1 MRAIYEFAGR
11 FTCKAVAP
19 YKTKRNNKYGKLKAQ
34 NNQFSLTRR
43 HLSPLRNM
51 SVTTVQQLNKYK
63 ALTGINDS
71 VESQLTKLT
80 FSGFVFN

>member
-1 MRAIYEFAGR
+1 M
-11 FTCKAVAP
+11 
-19 YKTKRNNKYGKLKAQ
+19 NNKYRIKKVQ

-51 SVTTVQQLNKYK
+51 SVTTEQQLNEYK
-63 ALTGINDS
+63 ALTGVNDS

-80 FSGFVFN
+80 FSGFVFNQQALTRY